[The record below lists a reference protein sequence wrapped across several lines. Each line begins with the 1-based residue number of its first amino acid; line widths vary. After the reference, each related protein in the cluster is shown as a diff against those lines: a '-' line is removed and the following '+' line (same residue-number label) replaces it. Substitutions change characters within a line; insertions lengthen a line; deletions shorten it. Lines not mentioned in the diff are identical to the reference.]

1 MIVGHRQLKE
11 WPDMNYPISS
21 NLDLS
26 AEWLEADGLGGYA
39 SGTVG
44 GWRTR
49 RYHAILLTS
58 ATPPTNRNVHVN
70 GFDATVFVGD
80 ESFPIS
86 TQQYVPG
93 VTYPRGYEYLQSF
106 TEEPWPTWVYQLPN
120 GLFIEFE
127 LFVPRG
133 YSGTVLKWQVQ
144 KSAEDCQLTNI
155 ELVVR
160 PLISGRDYHS
170 LLSESSTFHVDTS
183 VQDGQIEWR
192 PHAGKSTIRAF
203 TNGHYAPAPD
213 WYRQFYYAEEA
224 ARGLDATED
233 LASPGELRFQLG
245 EVPAVLV
252 LTDDGC
258 WSIRPSRGE
267 TIDQL
272 ADRLAEAERSRRN
285 AFATRLHR
293 AAADYLVLRGSGRT
307 IVAGYPWFTDWGRDT
322 FVALRGLCLATGQ
335 IEDAGRILTEWSQLV
350 SDGMLPNRFPDHGD
364 APEYN
369 SVDASLWYVIAVHDY
384 LNASRIAAHPRFE
397 ANRKTLQIAVNQI
410 LLGYAQGTRFGIQVD
425 DDGLLRAGE
434 EGVQLTW
441 MDAKCGD
448 WVVTPRIGK
457 PVEVQ
462 ALWLNA
468 LWVGSRMNSDWDML
482 FLRSRESFHDRFWNS
497 AKRCLFDVVDLNH
510 ERGVNDDSVRP
521 NQIFSVGG
529 LPLNLLS
536 PVKSQLVVQI
546 VEDKLLTPMGLRT
559 LDPQDA
565 SYCGTY
571 SGDIRKRD
579 GAYHQ
584 GTVWPWLQGP
594 FVEAWLRVRGNTVAN
609 RQSARSRFIQPLLDH
624 LQFAGLGH
632 VSEIAE
638 GDWPHRPAGC
648 PFQAW
653 SVGELLRMMKMVT
666 ESAESAA

>member
-1 MIVGHRQLKE
+1 
-11 WPDMNYPISS
+11 MNDPISS
-21 NLDLS
+21 NFDLS

-58 ATPPTNRNVHVN
+58 ATPPTNRKVYVK
-70 GFDATVFVGD
+70 GFEATVVSGD
-80 ESFPIS
+80 ASFQIS
-86 TQQYVPG
+86 TQKYVPD
-93 VTYPRGYEYLQSF
+93 VTYPHGYEFLQSF
-106 TEEPWPTWVYQLPN
+106 TEEPWPTWVYQLPD
-120 GLFIEFE
+120 GLVIEFE

-133 YSGTVLKWQVQ
+133 YSGTVLKWQIK
-144 KSAEDCQLTNI
+144 KSAEDQQFTNV

-170 LLSESSTFHVDTS
+170 LSSESSVFRFGAV
-183 VQDGQIEWR
+183 VKEGQIEWR
-192 PHAGKSTIRAF
+192 PHEYVSTIRAF
-203 TNGHYAPAPD
+203 TNGNYTSSPD
-213 WYRQFYYAEEA
+213 WYRQFFYSEEA

-233 LASPGELRFQLG
+233 LASPGELRFQLSAA
-245 EVPAVLV
+245 PAFLI
-252 LTDDGC
+252 LTDDGS
-258 WSIRPSRGE
+258 WSIRQSPGE

-272 ADRLAEAERSRRN
+272 ADRLAEAERTRRHG
-285 AFATRLHR
+285 FATRLHR

-322 FVALRGLCLATGQ
+322 FIALRGLCLATGQ
-335 IEDAGRILTEWSQLV
+335 IEEAGRILTEWSQLV
-350 SDGMLPNRFPDHGD
+350 SEGMLPNRFPDQGD
-364 APEYN
+364 VPEYN

-384 LNASRIAAHPRFE
+384 LHASRIAAHPRFE
-397 ANRKTLQIAVNQI
+397 ADRKMFQIAVNQI
-410 LLGYAQGTRFGIQVD
+410 LLGYAQGTRFGIRVD

-434 EGVQLTW
+434 QGVQLTW

-457 PVEVQ
+457 PVEIQ

-468 LWVGSRMNSDWDML
+468 LWIGSRMNSGWDKL
-482 FLRSRESFHDRFWNS
+482 FLRARESFHDRFWNS
-497 AKRCLFDVVDLNH
+497 AKRCLFDVVDRNH
-510 ERGVNDDSVRP
+510 EPGVNDDSVRP
-521 NQIFSVGG
+521 NQIFAVGG

-546 VEDKLLTPMGLRT
+546 VEDRLLTPMGLRS
-559 LDPQDA
+559 LDPQDP

-571 SGDIRKRD
+571 SGDVRKRD

-584 GTVWPWLQGP
+584 GTVWPWLKGP
-594 FVEAWLRVRGNTVAN
+594 FVEAWLRVRGNTFAN
-609 RQSARSRFIQPLLDH
+609 RQSARSDFVQPLLDH
-624 LQFAGLGH
+624 LQLAGLGH
-632 VSEIAE
+632 VSEIAD
-638 GDWPHRPAGC
+638 GDWPHQPAGC

-653 SVGELLRMMKMVT
+653 SVGELLRMIKMVT

>member
-1 MIVGHRQLKE
+1 MNDPTLSNFDLK
-11 WPDMNYPISS
+11 
-21 NLDLS
+21 

-58 ATPPTNRNVHVN
+58 ATPPTNRKVYVN
-70 GFDATVFVGD
+70 GFEATVVFGGA
-80 ESFPIS
+80 SFPIS
-86 TQQYVPG
+86 TQLYVPD
-93 VTYPRGYEYLQSF
+93 VTYPRGYEFLQSF
-106 TEEPWPTWVYQLPN
+106 TEEPWPTWVYRLPD
-120 GLFIEFE
+120 GLVIEFE

-133 YSGTVLKWQVQ
+133 YSGTVLKWQI
-144 KSAEDCQLTNI
+144 KRSGEDQQFINV

-170 LLSESSTFHVDTS
+170 LSSESSVFRFDALVEE
-183 VQDGQIEWR
+183 GQIEWR
-192 PHAGKSTIRAF
+192 PHEDASTIRAF
-203 TNGHYAPAPD
+203 TNGIYTSSPD
-213 WYRQFYYAEEA
+213 WYRQFIYSEEA
-224 ARGLDATED
+224 VRGLDATED
-233 LASPGELRFQLG
+233 LASPGELRFQLST
-245 EVPAVLV
+245 VPAFLV
-252 LTDDGC
+252 LTDDGP
-258 WSIRPSRGE
+258 WSIRQSPRE

-272 ADRLAEAERSRRN
+272 VDRLAEAERSRRHG
-285 AFATRLHR
+285 FATRLHR

-322 FVALRGLCLATGQ
+322 FIALRGLCLATGQ

-350 SDGMLPNRFPDHGD
+350 SEGMLPNRFPDHGD

-397 ANRKTLQIAVNQI
+397 ADRKMLQIAVNQI
-410 LLGYAQGTRFGIQVD
+410 LLGYAQGTRFGIQID

-434 EGVQLTW
+434 QGVQLTW

-468 LWVGSRMNSDWDML
+468 LWVGNRMNSGWDKL
-482 FLRSRESFHDRFWNS
+482 FLRARESFHDRFWNP

-510 ERGVNDDSVRP
+510 EPGVNDGSVRP
-521 NQIFSVGG
+521 NQILAVGG

-546 VEDKLLTPMGLRT
+546 VEDRLLTPMGLRS
-559 LDPQDA
+559 LDPQDP

-571 SGDIRKRD
+571 SGDVRKRD

-584 GTVWPWLQGP
+584 GTVWPWLKGP
-594 FVEAWLRVRGNTVAN
+594 FVEAWLRVRGNTFAN
-609 RQSARSRFIQPLLDH
+609 RQSARSCFVQPLLDH
-624 LQFAGLGH
+624 LQRAGLGH
-632 VSEIAE
+632 VSEIAD
-638 GDWPHRPAGC
+638 GDRPHQPAGC

-666 ESAESAA
+666 ESAESAT

>member
-1 MIVGHRQLKE
+1 MNDPTLSNFDLK
-11 WPDMNYPISS
+11 
-21 NLDLS
+21 

-58 ATPPTNRNVHVN
+58 ATPPTNRKVYVN
-70 GFDATVFVGD
+70 GFEATVVFG
-80 ESFPIS
+80 EASFPLS
-86 TQQYVPG
+86 TQQYVPD
-93 VTYPRGYEYLQSF
+93 VTYPRGYEFLQSF
-106 TEEPWPTWVYQLPN
+106 TEEPWPTWVYRLPD
-120 GLFIEFE
+120 GLVIEFE

-133 YSGTVLKWQVQ
+133 YSGTVLKWQIKRSVEGLQ
-144 KSAEDCQLTNI
+144 FTNV

-170 LLSESSTFHVDTS
+170 LSSENS
-183 VQDGQIEWR
+183 VFCFDALVEDGQIEWR
-192 PHAGKSTIRAF
+192 PYEDVSTIRAF
-203 TNGHYAPAPD
+203 SNGNYTSSPD
-213 WYRQFYYAEEA
+213 WYRQFFYSEEA
-224 ARGLDATED
+224 SRGLDATED
-233 LASPGELRFQLG
+233 LASPGQLRFQLST
-245 EVPAVLV
+245 VPAFLV
-252 LTDDGC
+252 LTDDGP
-258 WSIRPSRGE
+258 WSIRQSPRE

-272 ADRLAEAERSRRN
+272 VDRLAEAERSRRHG
-285 AFATRLHR
+285 FATRLHR

-322 FVALRGLCLATGQ
+322 FIALRGLCLATGQ

-350 SDGMLPNRFPDHGD
+350 SEGMLPNRFPDQGD

-384 LNASRIAAHPRFE
+384 LNASRIAAHPRFD
-397 ANRKTLQIAVNQI
+397 ADRKMLQIAVNQI
-410 LLGYAQGTRFGIQVD
+410 LLGYAQGTRFGIQID

-434 EGVQLTW
+434 QGVQLTW

-468 LWVGSRMNSDWDML
+468 LWVGHRMNSGWDKL
-482 FLRSRESFHDRFWNS
+482 FLRARESFHHRFWNP

-510 ERGVNDDSVRP
+510 EPGVNDGSVRP
-521 NQIFSVGG
+521 NQIFAVGG

-536 PVKSQLVVQI
+536 PVKSQLVLQI
-546 VEDKLLTPMGLRT
+546 VEDRLLTPMGLRS
-559 LDPQDA
+559 LDPQEP

-571 SGDIRKRD
+571 SGDVRKRD

-584 GTVWPWLQGP
+584 GTVWPWLKGP
-594 FVEAWLRVRGNTVAN
+594 FVEAWLRVRGNTFAN
-609 RQSARSRFIQPLLDH
+609 RQFARSCFVQPLLDH
-624 LQFAGLGH
+624 LQLAGLGH
-632 VSEIAE
+632 VSEIVD
-638 GDWPHRPAGC
+638 GDHPHQPAGC

-666 ESAESAA
+666 ESAESAT